1 MIPACC
7 GYALDVVRIFLWI
20 ANQFV
25 FLGKSICFPQQ
36 INLNSS
42 ANQFTLLRKMMFI
55 AVQSIEREIDTWR
68 LCDVWQIAVQL
79 ADQRGIA
86 FCRQSA
92 SGRMTFAG

>member
-1 MIPACC
+1 MISVCC

-42 ANQFTLLRKMMFI
+42 ANQFTLLRKVMFI

-79 ADQRGIA
+79 ADK
-86 FCRQSA
+86 
-92 SGRMTFAG
+92 